1 MKISFRISRPLR
13 NPEGLA
19 DMRQSAKQWIA
30 TLIESLGDQL
40 ADEGDGSI
48 KLEIGGS
55 VIEFRII
62 KIPGVLDV
70 RRIQVVQEAQ
80 P

>member
-1 MKISFRISRPLR
+1 MKMSFKVTRPLR
-13 NPEGLA
+13 NPDGLA
-19 DMRQSAKQWIA
+19 DIRQPAKQWIA

-48 KLEIGGS
+48 KLEISGS

-70 RRIQVVQEAQ
+70 QRIQVVQEAQ